1 MDPKAMQAEI
11 DRLTAEL
18 AKAKAEAADMVSV
31 KLNATSD
38 MVVVRL
44 PRRKYPFSFYKRDF
58 SFFTPE
64 VLAEAKALAETID
77 DDVKITPEKRREL
90 REASGEKFRY

>member
-1 MDPKAMQAEI
+1 MDVKAMQAEI
-11 DRLTAEL
+11 ERLTAEL
-18 AKAKAEAADMVSV
+18 EKARAETADMVSI
-31 KLNATSD
+31 KLNATND
-38 MVVVRL
+38 MVVIRL

-64 VLAEAKALAETID
+64 VLAEAKALSAKID
-77 DDVKITPEKRREL
+77 DAVKITPEKRREI